1 MTLPPRQN
9 EGQCAAAAPLRRRG
23 TWGYSVT
30 ELVIVISIIGT
41 LAGITVGGMNHFLG
55 GAKDALAAE
64 RQEMLNQSLHR
75 FAQQNYEML
84 FNPMNSSGADEMVI
98 LRTLQ
103 YRDPDID
110 RAKFGSPYID
120 PSYNPVISSSKDVYR
135 LRWTGK
141 NYTLLK
147 PGAAGTGLL
156 MNFEGTDFTEAFEFP
171 PNFQMAGR

>member
-1 MTLPPRQN
+1 MILTTRKHECQS
-9 EGQCAAAAPLRRRG
+9 AAAAPVRRRG
-23 TWGYSVT
+23 MGGYSVT

-41 LAGITVGGMNHFLG
+41 LAGITVGGMHHFLD

-120 PSYNPVISSSKDVYR
+120 PCYNPVVSSSEQEYR
-135 LRWTGK
+135 LSWTGK

-147 PGAAGTGLL
+147 PGTAGTGLL
-156 MNFEGTDFTEAFEFP
+156 MNFEGTDFTEAFDFP

>member
-1 MTLPPRQN
+1 MHLSPRQL
-9 EGQCAAAAPLRRRG
+9 EGQLAAAVPMRRRG
-23 TWGYSVT
+23 LGGYSVA
-30 ELVIVISIIGT
+30 ELVIVISIVGT
-41 LAGITVGGMNHFLG
+41 LAGITVGGMSHFLG
-55 GAKDALAAE
+55 GAKDALAVE
-64 RQEMLNQSLHR
+64 RQEMLNQALHR

-103 YRDPDID
+103 FRDPDLD

-120 PSYNPVISSSKDVYR
+120 SCYNPVISSSKDEYR

-141 NYTLLK
+141 NYTLLR

-171 PNFQMAGR
+171 PNFRMAGR

>member
-1 MTLPPRQN
+1 MTLTTSNHKSQP
-9 EGQCAAAAPLRRRG
+9 AAVLTRG
-23 TWGYSVT
+23 VGGYSVA

-41 LAGITVGGMNHFLG
+41 LAGITVGAMQQFLS

-64 RQEMLNQSLHR
+64 RREILNQSLHR

-84 FNPMNSSGADEMVI
+84 FNAMDSSGADEMVI

-103 YRDPDID
+103 YRDTDID

-120 PSYNPVISSSKDVYR
+120 PCYNPLVSSADWQYR
-135 LRWTGK
+135 LRWTVK
-141 NYTLLK
+141 NYILLK
-147 PGAAGTGLL
+147 PGTVGTGLL
-156 MNFEGTDFTEAFEFP
+156 MNFEGTDFTEPFDFP